1 MFSNSNIAEGGV
13 VGGLNGIHNG
23 LAECLNKLNETF
35 DATNNL
41 DYAGDIVK
49 ILKHGPLF
57 ESYVNTLLEDY
68 QVEED
73 NGENSF
79 LVERQD
85 ANFGKL
91 QQLIENSRTAILQEA
106 NMTGNLKPIVGLTLP
121 LLKLYWIKN
130 VFKDFIPTM
139 VATQPDVKIGIERE
153 YIIDQNKEKHF
164 LPEAFTDPKLDINAM
179 ARQALSKDPIT
190 LPNVGF
196 DLITKAGGSR
206 DNDDQLSR
214 LFFVDSIKYESK
226 AAGSDPG
233 TSPAEYKTIKTR
245 IKADGGTG
253 MFRYVIKG
261 EDGKVVDILRGD
273 VDFETGYINVS
284 SDLRKITEI
293 TVDGSLSNENHLRV
307 MSVGWDKKVEEFYIP
322 EGDHLSTGLT
332 EERMK
337 DENIIYNIDSTAKVV
352 SQMNNVIAQK
362 KDTQIRDFLIASR
375 ERIRG
380 SKLFGGT
387 TFDCRP
393 PVSLQNITHIE
404 WTRDGLK
411 DTLDK
416 LSYGLTQVLQNENV
430 GISVIGHPLDIR
442 LLDNVQWVY
451 GKDSEVGGCKL
462 DYTFGLYNNQR
473 NFIIGSS
480 QKMTK
485 GSLMIIVTPL
495 TEEHM
500 TYKLFEYQFFI
511 SNDYRDPNNVRIPSV
526 MASARYLIDELIPIQ
541 GEIKILN
548 NFISASDMYQNP
560 AGSTIGDEGNAN
572 INGWVD
578 ANIMQ

>member
-1 MFSNSNIAEGGV
+1 MEVLLS
-13 VGGLNGIHNG
+13 
-23 LAECLNKLNETF
+23 
-35 DATNNL
+35 
-41 DYAGDIVK
+41 IVD
-49 ILKHGPLF
+49 HQ
-57 ESYVNTLLEDY
+57 Y
-68 QVEED
+68 
-73 NGENSF
+73 
-79 LVERQD
+79 
-85 ANFGKL
+85 
-91 QQLIENSRTAILQEA
+91 
-106 NMTGNLKPIVGLTLP
+106 
-121 LLKLYWIKN
+121 
-130 VFKDFIPTM
+130 
-139 VATQPDVKIGIERE
+139 
-153 YIIDQNKEKHF
+153 H
-164 LPEAFTDPKLDINAM
+164 
-179 ARQALSKDPIT
+179 
-190 LPNVGF
+190 
-196 DLITKAGGSR
+196 
-206 DNDDQLSR
+206 
-214 LFFVDSIKYESK
+214 
-226 AAGSDPG
+226 
-233 TSPAEYKTIKTR
+233 YK
-245 IKADGGTG
+245 
-253 MFRYVIKG
+253 
-261 EDGKVVDILRGD
+261 
-273 VDFETGYINVS
+273 
-284 SDLRKITEI
+284 
-293 TVDGSLSNENHLRV
+293 
-307 MSVGWDKKVEEFYIP
+307 
-322 EGDHLSTGLT
+322 
-332 EERMK
+332 
-337 DENIIYNIDSTAKVV
+337 
-352 SQMNNVIAQK
+352 
-362 KDTQIRDFLIASR
+362 
-375 ERIRG
+375 
-380 SKLFGGT
+380 
-387 TFDCRP
+387 
-393 PVSLQNITHIE
+393 
-404 WTRDGLK
+404 RDGLK